1 MSVFLRMPPP
11 PGCPGGP
18 RLYRQARR
26 RKTWMAG
33 SSPAKASCKCL
44 GHRYRHRRSFWPISG
59 EGFRPAA
66 RDLILMTR
74 SLQESRM
81 TNLAVTDDLFFTRT
95 GMDPNRVEA
104 LVGEVLH
111 GMDDGELFLEYSQ
124 SESVALDDGRI
135 RSASFDTTQGFGLR
149 AVADDAAGYAHS
161 SEISE
166 AAIRRAGAT
175 VRAVA
180 SSHHGTMAEPP
191 VGTNRMLYSDL
202 NPLGIDL
209 SAKTKLLTEIDA
221 YARGKDPR
229 VRQVMAS
236 MSGVWQ
242 AVQIIR
248 ADGSRVADV
257 RPLVRVNVSIMVADG
272 DRMETGSYGSGGRF
286 AYERY
291 LDPANWQ
298 ASVDEALRQ
307 ALVNLGS
314 VPAPGGEMV
323 VVLGSGWPGVMLHE
337 AVGHGLEGDFNRKK
351 TSAFS
356 GLMGERVASKGV
368 TVVDDGTIPDR
379 RGSLTV
385 DDEGTPSQ
393 YNVLIEDGILK
404 GYMQDRMNARL
415 MGVKPTGNGR
425 RESFAHAPIPRMTNT
440 YMLAGSHDPQEI
452 LGSVKKGLYAVNF
465 GGGSVDITSG
475 KFVFSAS
482 EAYLIE
488 DGKVGP
494 AVKGA
499 TLIGNGPDALTKI
512 AMIGNDL
519 RLDDGVGTC
528 GKDGQ
533 GVPVGVGQPTVR
545 MDGITV
551 GGTAA

>member
-1 MSVFLRMPPP
+1 LPLCDDRAFRDAANDIILR
-11 PGCPGGP
+11 
-18 RLYRQARR
+18 RAR
-26 RKTWMAG
+26 WLE
-33 SSPAKASCKCL
+33 SP
-44 GHRYRHRRSFWPISG
+44 
-59 EGFRPAA
+59 
-66 RDLILMTR
+66 
-74 SLQESRM
+74 M
-81 TNLAVTDDLFFTRT
+81 TNLALTDDLFFART
-95 GMDPNRVEA
+95 GMDPDRVEA
-104 LVGEVLH
+104 LVGEQLA

-149 AVADDAAGYAHS
+149 AVAGEAAGYAHA

-180 SSHHGTMAEPP
+180 SGYNGTMGEPP
-191 VGTNRMLYSDL
+191 HGTNRALYTDL
-202 NPLGIDL
+202 NPVGLDL
-209 SAKTKLLTEIDA
+209 SAKTKLLTDIDA
-221 YARGKDPR
+221 YARGLDPR

-236 MSGVWQ
+236 ISGVWQ
-242 AVQIIR
+242 AVQIVR
-248 ADGSRVADV
+248 ADGQRVADI
-257 RPLVRVNVSIMVADG
+257 RPLVRVNVSIMVQDG
-272 DRMETGSYGSGGRF
+272 HRMETGSYGSGGRF

-291 LDPANWQ
+291 FDPAQWKHQ
-298 ASVDEALRQ
+298 VDEALRQ

-314 VPAPGGEMV
+314 VPAPAGEMT
-323 VVLGSGWPGVMLHE
+323 VVLGPGWPGVMLHE

-351 TSAFS
+351 TSAFA
-356 GLMGERVASKGV
+356 GLMGERIASKGV
-368 TVVDDGTIPDR
+368 TVVDDGTMQDR

-385 DDEGTPSQ
+385 DDEGTPSA

-404 GYMQDRMNARL
+404 GFMHDRMNARL
-415 MGVKPTGNGR
+415 MGVAPTGNGR

-440 YMLAGSHDPQEI
+440 YMLAGGHDPQEI
-452 LGSVKKGLYAVNF
+452 IGSVKKGLYAVNF

-488 DGKVGP
+488 DGKIGP

-519 RLDDGVGTC
+519 KLDDGVGTC

-545 MDGITV
+545 MDGLTV